1 MARTQ
6 RERDDEK
13 RKAKLEEIREQVE
26 EGSLSIRQMTDE
38 ERERYRPAPRKKPS
52 ADPPKK
58 RKGAPRRPPS

>member
-13 RKAKLEEIREQVE
+13 RTAKLAEINAQVE

-38 ERERYRPAPRKKPS
+38 ERERYRPRPRKPS
-52 ADPPKK
+52 APAAKK
-58 RKGAPRRPPS
+58 RGAPRRPPS

>member
-13 RKAKLEEIREQVE
+13 RREKLAEISAQVE

-38 ERERYRPAPRKKPS
+38 ERERYRPRPRKPS
-52 ADPPKK
+52 SSVPKK
-58 RKGAPRRPPS
+58 RHGR